1 ILLLHSGLVPFKMRK
16 IDTAQGGACQWSL
29 WVFERRHE
37 NGQEEESSKEES
49 QEESDQE
56 ESQEEESQE
65 ESEKEIGAR

>member
-1 ILLLHSGLVPFKMRK
+1 MRK